1 MKIVAVHGS
10 ARRNSSSIRAARDLV
25 NELKSDDAEV
35 KEYFTSD
42 MNIKSC
48 KCCFAC
54 RKKEICTIQN
64 DDMDIL
70 YQDIITADLTVF
82 SSPLFMGD
90 VSGSFK
96 LMLDRLYP
104 PFFCDGPPGRY
115 TPRHP
120 GMKCVFVFAQGA
132 PAMVT
137 GSADKQIMRRLP
149 VMGFDVLGI
158 LHETLTVNIDDL
170 TESKLARK
178 GMRFLKHWDQ
188 KKNRRKIAA
197 IKKSWI
203 G

>member
-54 RKKEICTIQN
+54 RKKEICIIQN

-104 PFFCDGPPGRY
+104 PLFLRWPSRAVHSQASRDEVRVRLC
-115 TPRHP
+115 PRSTRH
-120 GMKCVFVFAQGA
+120 G
-132 PAMVT
+132 
-137 GSADKQIMRRLP
+137 
-149 VMGFDVLGI
+149 
-158 LHETLTVNIDDL
+158 H
-170 TESKLARK
+170 RK
-178 GMRFLKHWDQ
+178 R
-188 KKNRRKIAA
+188 
-197 IKKSWI
+197 
-203 G
+203 